1 MINKALNLKQFMQRQ
16 KTLRLY
22 REFLKTIK
30 NIPLESDRQQFY
42 NWVKEDFKK
51 NKFETDE
58 VCSIQKFLENKVIM
72 EFKSQ
77 AESGLQLLER
87 LVARPIIKNLS
98 PLLPDE
104 LTSETIELIGNA
116 STGKTLFLTE
126 CVAKCITP
134 QNFNGLDTGVVYI
147 DLDGQFSITKL
158 VKIIKRLIKNIDD
171 KLLKFCLNKL
181 TLINCF
187 DSPTLY
193 VTFQRLK
200 LFLTEQ
206 SQVGLVIL
214 DSVSANYWQ
223 DSVSGGEKYID
234 TYVEKMISSLK
245 ICLEDFKVPIIFTR
259 QSYFQSKKSDSLL
272 DCVNRKIEFKRLDS
286 DFYATV
292 TRKNL
297 NLCYKFSINEQG
309 IGEFELQL

>member
-1 MINKALNLKQFMQRQ
+1 
-16 KTLRLY
+16 
-22 REFLKTIK
+22 
-30 NIPLESDRQQFY
+30 
-42 NWVKEDFKK
+42 
-51 NKFETDE
+51 
-58 VCSIQKFLENKVIM
+58 M

-87 LVARPIIKNLS
+87 LVARPIIKDLT

-104 LTSETIELIGNA
+104 LTSETIEIIGDA

-126 CVAKCITP
+126 CIAKCIIP
-134 QNFNGLDTGVVYI
+134 QNACGLDTGVVYI
-147 DLDGQFSITKL
+147 DLDGQFNITKL
-158 VKIIKRLIKNIDD
+158 VKIIKRIVKNADDNLIKA
-171 KLLKFCLNKL
+171 CLNKL
-181 TLINCF
+181 TLINCY

-223 DSVSGGEKYID
+223 DSVSGGEKYMD

-245 ICLEDFKVPIIFTR
+245 ICLEDFKVPIMFTR
-259 QSYFQSKKSDSLL
+259 QSYFQSKQGDSLL
-272 DCVNRKIEFKRLDS
+272 DCVNRRILFKRLGS
-286 DFYATV
+286 DFFATI
-292 TRKNL
+292 TRRNV
-297 NLCYKFSINEQG
+297 NLCYKFNINELG
-309 IGEFELQL
+309 ISEFKLHV